1 MSGSMRITKTLD
13 LRGTYCPVPVMET
26 AKAIRDVK
34 IGEIIEVLA
43 TDPSAKPDIETWAK
57 KAGQEV
63 IKVEQSGGVIR
74 VLVRRTK

>member
-1 MSGSMRITKTLD
+1 MRITKTLD

-57 KAGQEV
+57 KAGQKV